1 MKTSNTH
8 CPCCE
13 IFDHE
18 EEISGTYLICPI
30 CGWEDDAIQLHSPDY
45 DIGANAL
52 SLNQARKMFNKNQ
65 TCVDSHIIFMSK
77 PSEFEVRSSFIAHMP
92 KINGVEHLFDELSEK
107 LRFPNYFG
115 RNWDAVN
122 DCLNDFMW
130 IEEKNILIVHD
141 SSISLS
147 EKDFD
152 IYVDILHDTILS
164 WLSDTD
170 HTLRV
175 VFQTDYKEIIERFIK
190 K

>member
-1 MKTSNTH
+1 MKHSNTH
-8 CPCCE
+8 CACCE

-18 EEISGTYLICPI
+18 EEIGNTFLICPI
-30 CGWEDDAIQLHSPDY
+30 CDWEDDGVQLNNPDY
-45 DIGANAL
+45 EGGANTL
-52 SLNQARKMFNKNQ
+52 SLNQAREMFNINQ
-65 TCVDSHIIFMSK
+65 TYIDAHIIFMSK
-77 PSEFEVRSSFIAHMP
+77 PSEFEVKNSFVAHMS

-130 IEEKNILIVHD
+130 IEEKNIVIVHD
-141 SSISLS
+141 SSISLN

-164 WLSDTD
+164 LLSDTD

-175 VFQTDYKEIIERFIK
+175 VFPTDYKEIIERFIK
-190 K
+190 R